1 MAGLSQAEYDTL
13 PGSPA
18 WLTDDGPSISKSHV
32 IAFARMR
39 SRIDATYSEAQ
50 RRASGN
56 K

>member
-13 PGSPA
+13 PGDPS
-18 WLTDDGPSISKSHV
+18 WLTDDGPSISKAHV

-39 SRIDATYSEAQ
+39 ARIDTVYSEAA
-50 RRASGN
+50 RRANGN